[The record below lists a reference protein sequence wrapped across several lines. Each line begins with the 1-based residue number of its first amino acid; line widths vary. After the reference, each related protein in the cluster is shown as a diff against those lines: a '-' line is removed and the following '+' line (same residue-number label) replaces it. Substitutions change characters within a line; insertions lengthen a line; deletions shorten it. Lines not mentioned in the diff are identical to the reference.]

1 MEELHIQILT
11 GANGFTIKIENNDF
25 LISYSH
31 VSPNFIVDVGDYVIK
46 GQIIG
51 NVGPKYVSNVPNNP
65 YKDSTGKST
74 NGATTGSHLHFCIK
88 KNNKYVNPLDYLVI
102 PN

>member
-31 VSPNFIVDVGDYVIK
+31 VSPNFIVDVGDYEQLALALERVLTDQKLTAQLVASAKKEVEQYHIRNIVKQYEQVI
-46 GQIIG
+46 
-51 NVGPKYVSNVPNNP
+51 
-65 YKDSTGKST
+65 DSV
-74 NGATTGSHLHFCIK
+74 FQQ
-88 KNNKYVNPLDYLVI
+88 
-102 PN
+102 

>member
-1 MEELHIQILT
+1 MVKLYIQVLI
-11 GANGFTIKIENNDF
+11 GANGFTIKIECNDF
-25 LISYSH
+25 VISYSH
-31 VSPNFIVDVGDYVIK
+31 VSPHFLINVGDFVTQ

-74 NGATTGSHLHFCIK
+74 NGATTGAHLHFCIK
-88 KNNKYVNPLDYLVI
+88 KNGEYVNPLDYLADKV
-102 PN
+102 

>member
-1 MEELHIQILT
+1 MVKLYILVLI
-11 GANGFTIKIENNDF
+11 GANGFTIRIENNEF

-31 VSPNFIVDVGDYVIK
+31 VSPNFLVNVGDIVTK

-51 NVGPKYVSNVPNNP
+51 NVGPKYVNNVPNNP
-65 YKDSTGKST
+65 YKDSSGKPT

-88 KNNKYVNPLDYLVI
+88 INGKYQNPLDYLVI